1 VLQIHHCS
9 ATAAISDPAEHLQV
23 VKFAPLFLRSNAVA
37 SLIAIVN
44 HDIMRPAAPAIGGGV
59 DAGGALV

>member
-1 VLQIHHCS
+1 MRHCS

-44 HDIMRPAAPAIGGGV
+44 HDIM
-59 DAGGALV
+59 

>member
-1 VLQIHHCS
+1 MRHCS
-9 ATAAISDPAEHLQV
+9 ATAAISHPAEHLQV

-44 HDIMRPAAPAIGGGV
+44 HDIVCPAAPAIGDGV
-59 DAGGALV
+59 DAGEALA